1 MLKKKNINIGVAN
14 IFWIKPFKIKS
25 LWIDKLKKSKYGGL
39 VLDDDYDSGIAK
51 SIANDLNLKSGKKV
65 FTLGLKNK
73 SAGASKQKDNLPPS
87 SKEIIKKIES
97 IIALIT
103 KK

>member
-1 MLKKKNINIGVAN
+1 
-14 IFWIKPFKIKS
+14 
-25 LWIDKLKKSKYGGL
+25 
-39 VLDDDYDSGIAK
+39 
-51 SIANDLNLKSGKKV
+51 LNLKSGKKV